1 MVNSKFVGTWKLVSF
16 EIRFA
21 DGSVFR
27 PFGDDPVGTLMY
39 DDKNGFA
46 AQVMRSSRRVFESD
60 DQLKGTPEE
69 IKEAFEGY
77 VAYFGTYEVKD
88 DKTVI
93 HQVKGSLFPN
103 WMNDEQAR
111 HYKFFENYLELS
123 TPPMQAAGL
132 TFTAV
137 LTWVRAA

>member
-21 DGSVFR
+21 DGSVRR

-46 AQVMRSSRRVFESD
+46 AQVMRPNRRAFESND
-60 DQLKGTPEE
+60 LRRGTPEE

-77 VAYFGTYEVKD
+77 AAYFGPYEVKD
-88 DKTVI
+88 YKTVI
-93 HQVKGSLFPN
+93 HKVKGSLFPN
-103 WMNDEQAR
+103 WIGDDQIR
-111 HYKFFENYLELS
+111 YYKFFENYLELS
-123 TPPMQAAGL
+123 APSMQAADV
-132 TFTAV
+132 TFTGV
-137 LTWVRAA
+137 LTWERAV